1 MSGGSALRILGST
14 GDDLDRALLDEW
26 VIWQRARNVSD
37 KTITERV
44 LVVRRLNS
52 AATISAVDVDR
63 FLSNPVWSKATRATY
78 HGAIRAWCLWSGVVP
93 VVSADQAAGGRS
105 DADRHTAPRSQ
116 APTATACG

>member
-44 LVVRRLNS
+44 LV
-52 AATISAVDVDR
+52 I
-63 FLSNPVWSKATRATY
+63 
-78 HGAIRAWCLWSGVVP
+78 
-93 VVSADQAAGGRS
+93 
-105 DADRHTAPRSQ
+105 
-116 APTATACG
+116 